1 MDHYLAKYGY
11 AALILILLCSVASAD
26 PLPARKVMNCSIPPS
41 CGDVNLNF
49 ANLWNVC
56 GTKIDA
62 TNAPTLFSKIAGGD
76 ITGASGMR
84 CLGCGVV
91 LGRNSTSPISA
102 AGTLILDHDAAR
114 LEIASGTGNIGRI
127 DFSTTPAAYQW
138 TLQRTA
144 ANYFDING
152 PAAGYIVLHNPVAFS
167 DEAQVVLT
175 SFRVEIGAVATG
187 ATAPK
192 KIAPIPYAA
201 KKVGGT
207 WKMRAIILT
216 VGGDATSD
224 WSGSYDFFK
233 STDAVAATAV
243 TGTQW
248 DGNVAQ
254 FYVSEWKTMTAPVAT
269 DKAVAIEFTNGA
281 GVNYT
286 AVTVEIEHNMIG
298 IGSEF
303 EN

>member
-11 AALILILLCSVASAD
+11 AALILVLLCSVASAD
-26 PLPARKVMNCSIPPS
+26 PLPARKVMNCATPPV
-41 CGDVNLNF
+41 CGDINLNF

-62 TNAPTLFSKIAGGD
+62 TNAPTLFSRVAGGD
-76 ITGASGMR
+76 VTGSGGLR

-91 LGRNSTSPISA
+91 IGRNSTSPISA

-114 LEIASGTGNIGRI
+114 IEIATGVGNVGRI
-127 DFSTTPAAYQW
+127 DFSTTPTAYQW
-138 TLQRTA
+138 TIKRTA
-144 ANYFDING
+144 ANHLDFDG
-152 PAAGYIVLHNPVAFS
+152 PGAGYFTIHNVIAFL
-167 DEAQVVLT
+167 DEAQLPFT
-175 SFRVEIGAVATG
+175 SFKVEIGAVAAG
-187 ATAPK
+187 VTAVK
-192 KIAPIPYAA
+192 KISMIPYAA
-201 KKVGGT
+201 KKAGGT

-233 STDAVAATAV
+233 STDAAAATAV

-248 DGNVAQ
+248 EGTAAQ
-254 FYVSEWKTMTAPVAT
+254 FYISEWKTMTAPVTA
-269 DKAVAIEFTNGA
+269 DKAIAIEFTNGA
-281 GVNYT
+281 AVNYT
-286 AVTVEIEHNMIG
+286 AVTIEIEHQMTG
-298 IGSEF
+298 IGSEY